1 MYEEYLTKSLSD
13 LVLARQA
20 ICNYKS
26 NKIMKDMKNMVSY
39 HVQQAIEKML
49 KYCIY
54 NKQNSNTVNEL
65 YTHNL
70 EILIKGE

>member
-20 ICNYKS
+20 ICNYES
-26 NKIMKDMKNMVSY
+26 NKGLKDMKNLASY

-49 KYCIY
+49 
-54 NKQNSNTVNEL
+54 NEVVL
-65 YTHNL
+65 KVVS
-70 EILIKGE
+70 KGKGCRKPPFHAGFKVE